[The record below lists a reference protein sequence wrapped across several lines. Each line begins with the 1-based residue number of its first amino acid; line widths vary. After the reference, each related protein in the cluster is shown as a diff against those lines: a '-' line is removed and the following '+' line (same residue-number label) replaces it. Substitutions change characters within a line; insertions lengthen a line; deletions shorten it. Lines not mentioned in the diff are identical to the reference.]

1 MTAPGEDRAVAAG
14 DGGVRS
20 CRKIPPGWSEK
31 RFKYLAQT
39 VKGHIPPSTKGD
51 SPDTRTAP
59 YLSME
64 YLRGEIEKPVFM
76 KADQDS
82 LYAEDGDV
90 LLLWDGANAGEFSIA
105 KAGIVSSTVAKI
117 MPIGVDDRFLFW
129 MCKGREDFVRSETV
143 GMGIPHVNGHSLAN
157 MRVPLPPLPQQ
168 RAIAD
173 RLDRETGRLD
183 ALVAA
188 KRRLLELLAEKR
200 RALIAHAV
208 TRGLAPEAPMKP
220 TGMEWMQE
228 VPDHWETRRLKA
240 CVTNVVS
247 MTDRREPGDLY
258 IALEH
263 VESWT
268 GKIVNMDSGTTFES
282 QAKRFRPDDVLF
294 GKLRPYLAKSTRPG
308 QAGVCAGEFLVLRP
322 KNDGLLPGYL
332 EAFFRSKPVVDAI
345 DASTFGAK
353 MPRADWQFIGNMN
366 FPLPPICEQ
375 RAIADYLDRETGRLD
390 ALAGRTRESVA
401 LLRERRAALIS
412 AAVGGR

>member
-1 MTAPGEDRAVAAG
+1 MDAL
-14 DGGVRS
+14 
-20 CRKIPPGWSEK
+20 K
-31 RFKYLAQT
+31 
-39 VKGHIPPSTKGD
+39 
-51 SPDTRTAP
+51 
-59 YLSME
+59 
-64 YLRGEIEKPVFM
+64 
-76 KADQDS
+76 S
-82 LYAEDGDV
+82 L
-90 LLLWDGANAGEFSIA
+90 
-105 KAGIVSSTVAKI
+105 
-117 MPIGVDDRFLFW
+117 
-129 MCKGREDFVRSETV
+129 
-143 GMGIPHVNGHSLAN
+143 
-157 MRVPLPPLPQQ
+157 RVPLPPLSQQ

-208 TRGLAPEAPMKP
+208 TRGLDPEAPMKP

-308 QAGVCAGEFLVLRP
+308 QAGICAGEFLVLRP

>member
-64 YLRGEIEKPVFM
+64 YLRGEIEKPVFV

-90 LLLWDGANAGEFSIA
+90 LLLWDGANAGEFCIA

-208 TRGLAPEAPMKP
+208 TRGLDPEAPMRSTNIGWAPEIPEHWRTVKLKRISNMKSGEGITSEAIEEKGLYP
-220 TGMEWMQE
+220 VYGGNGLRGYTDSFTHEGTFALIGRQGALCGNVHLVSGRFWASEHAIVATLYEPHNVEWLVNLLTAMGLNRYSESAAQ
-228 VPDHWETRRLKA
+228 
-240 CVTNVVS
+240 
-247 MTDRREPGDLY
+247 PGLAAQD
-258 IALEH
+258 IA
-263 VESWT
+263 
-268 GKIVNMDSGTTFES
+268 N
-282 QAKRFRPDDVLF
+282 
-294 GKLRPYLAKSTRPG
+294 LR
-308 QAGVCAGEFLVLRP
+308 V
-322 KNDGLLPGYL
+322 
-332 EAFFRSKPVVDAI
+332 
-345 DASTFGAK
+345 
-353 MPRADWQFIGNMN
+353 
-366 FPLPPICEQ
+366 PLPPLPQQ
-375 RAIADYLDRETGRLD
+375 RAIADHLDRETGRLD